1 MICLI
6 PTPNLMGKIGFLFP
20 LMVLLLLPPFG
31 ATLSAGSP
39 NISTDQLALLVLKS
53 HVTYDPR
60 NFLASNWSTSA
71 SVCNWIGVTCGSR
84 HQRVTALNFSAMSLT
99 GTIPPHLG
107 NLSFLAWLDI
117 HNNSFQ
123 GSLPIELANLRRLK
137 YLNFANN
144 SFSGEFP
151 SWFGSFTQLQ
161 SLYLDGNNFTGVIPS
176 TLGNLSKLE
185 ILILDYNNLK
195 GPIPAAVGNLS
206 NLKWLILD
214 ENYLSGCNW
223 IPFSIFNVFIHCRM
237 LILELIISLQV
248 IYGREYLITFLN
260 YEY

>member
-1 MICLI
+1 
-6 PTPNLMGKIGFLFP
+6 MGKIGFLFP

-99 GTIPPHLG
+99 GSFPPHLG

-206 NLKWLILD
+206 NLKWSSTVGNI
-214 ENYLSGCNW
+214 
-223 IPFSIFNVFIHCRM
+223 
-237 LILELIISLQV
+237 
-248 IYGREYLITFLN
+248 
-260 YEY
+260 